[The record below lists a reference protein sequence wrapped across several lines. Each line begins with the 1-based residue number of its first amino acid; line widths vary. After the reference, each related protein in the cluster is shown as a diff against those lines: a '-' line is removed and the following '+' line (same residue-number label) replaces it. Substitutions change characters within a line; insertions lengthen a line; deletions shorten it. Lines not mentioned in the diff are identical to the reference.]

1 MSFEL
6 TEDNYY
12 SLESRNA
19 YLSNSDLKI
28 AQECE
33 YKFMK
38 SLRGEYE
45 RQKTNAL
52 LQGSLLDIMLT
63 GTDRELE
70 QFKKDNSLL
79 FNSKDVVKDMRGLQ
93 SRHPELFTRTNN
105 LKGEWSIKKIK
116 ENFPDEIVTVF
127 GDMKADF
134 KIVEQMYNKVINDPI
149 AMKYLN
155 GEKQRIFTGNLFGV
169 DMKCK
174 LDIYIPDKAIVD
186 LKSCESIHKTYWSD
200 EFSRR
205 MSFVEY
211 FKYIQQMA
219 IYQELVFQNT
229 GKHLPCYLLAVSK
242 EPITDLELIYI
253 DDETLHDTLFGN
265 EFNQGLVD
273 DITKVRMLKSGDIE
287 PIKCGRC
294 DLCLEEKKIERPI
307 HFTELMGKVN

>member
-6 TEDNYY
+6 TEENYY

-19 YLSNSDLKI
+19 YLSNSDLKV

-45 RQKTNAL
+45 RPETDAL
-52 LQGSLLDIMLT
+52 LQGSLLDTMLT
-63 GTDRELE
+63 GTEEELVK
-70 QFKKDNSLL
+70 FKADHPQIYS
-79 FNSKDVVKDMRGLQ
+79 SRGA
-93 SRHPELFTRTNN
+93 T
-105 LKGEWSIKKIK
+105 KGELKSGFRII
-116 ENFPDEIVTVF
+116 
-127 GDMKADF
+127 
-134 KIVEQMYNKVINDPI
+134 EQMYNKVVNDPK
-149 AMKYLN
+149 AMSYLQ

-174 LDIYIPDKAIVD
+174 LDIYIPNKAIVD
-186 LKSCESIHKTYWSD
+186 LKTCESIHKTYWSD

-253 DDETLHDTLFGN
+253 DDETLHDTLYGN

-307 HFTELMGKVN
+307 HFTELMGTVN